1 MLKISTSLLIA
12 SAALLLVGCSSN
24 NAKEES
30 GKDST
35 PKESLTIATYPN
47 KTQYNCGNNFDKEGL
62 TLEYTDKDGNKTI
75 VTDFTISDDK
85 NLKATQDSVTA
96 TYKNLS
102 IDVEISVA
110 NIIEGQIT
118 CVGDSLTHGH
128 YWKNEAYPNYIS
140 DNLGGHLITVSNCGK
155 DGASFKTFGEY
166 NPAYNETEQYQTSL
180 TGSPIVLSILLGTN
194 DATNWENE
202 KNDYVQDY
210 TDLVNLYRTTFGE
223 DLNIIMMT
231 SPRCISPNQFGI
243 PNDTICNEVVPL
255 QRELAEDL
263 DCYLLDLN
271 KEFDAY
277 TDAQLFRENDG
288 VHFTKMAAEI
298 TATLLAEKI
307 KSIYGI

>member
-1 MLKISTSLLIA
+1 MLKISKSLLIA
-12 SAALLLVGCSSN
+12 SAALLLVGCGGSDKK
-24 NAKEES
+24 A
-30 GKDST
+30 
-35 PKESLTIATYPN
+35 PRESLTILTFPN
-47 KTQYNCGNNFDKEGL
+47 KTLYNAGNDFNKEGL
-62 TLEYTDKDGNKTI
+62 TLDYVDKEGNRTT
-75 VTDFTISDDK
+75 VTDFTITGGK
-85 NLKATQDSVTA
+85 NLKASQDSITVS
-96 TYKNLS
+96 YKGLS
-102 IDVEISVA
+102 VNVDISV
-110 NIIEGQIT
+110 NELIEGQIT

-128 YWKNEAYPNYIS
+128 YWKNEAYPNYIN
-140 DNLGGHLITVSNCGK
+140 DNLGGHLITVSNCGR
-155 DGASFKTFGEY
+155 DGASFKTYGQY
-166 NPAYNETEQYQTSL
+166 NTAYNTTEQYQTSL

-202 KNDYVQDY
+202 KNDYVKDY

-243 PNDTICNEVVPL
+243 PSDTICNEVVPL
-255 QRELAEDL
+255 QRQLAEDL

-271 KEFDAY
+271 KEFEAY
-277 TDAQLFRENDG
+277 TDAQLFRDNDG